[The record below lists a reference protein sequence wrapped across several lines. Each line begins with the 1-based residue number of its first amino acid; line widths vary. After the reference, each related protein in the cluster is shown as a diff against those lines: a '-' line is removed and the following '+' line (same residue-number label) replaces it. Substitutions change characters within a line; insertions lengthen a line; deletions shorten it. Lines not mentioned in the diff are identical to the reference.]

1 MARAPA
7 DLEPYL
13 AHVRRVLP
21 VTRIHVRGLRR
32 AYAHEIPR
40 GQVATE
46 IVLELPGKSV
56 TLHLDVMRT
65 HLGRAV
71 AIAKIGAL
79 GRRAPEWLLLA
90 PHVGAPLGAML
101 AAAGVNYVDLRGN
114 CHLRLGGAYAAHVE
128 GRGKGAAAT
137 RTKGVRAAGIRVL
150 FALLAE
156 PDLLGRP
163 TREIARAAGTN
174 AQTALDATRRLERA
188 GAVLI
193 EGRKRRWL
201 PGGRGIGLGRF
212 VADYATILRPALELG
227 RFRTPHRTPTDLE
240 RDLKGVLGE
249 VGGVWLGGTAAADR
263 IAPHHRG
270 AETVLHTT
278 GRNAELTKRLRA
290 VPDPQGT
297 VALLGLP
304 GPLATRGLT
313 PETAH
318 PLLVY
323 ADMLVALDDRV
334 AEAAEM
340 LRRKA
345 LPDLV

>member
-1 MARAPA
+1 MTRIPA
-7 DLEPYL
+7 DLEPYF

-21 VTRIHVRGLRR
+21 VTRIRVRGARR
-32 AYAHEIPR
+32 AHIHEVPR
-40 GQVATE
+40 GQDAPE
-46 IVLELPGKSV
+46 LVLELPGKV
-56 TLHLDVMRT
+56 VALRLDVMRT
-65 HLGRAV
+65 HLGWAV
-71 AIAKIGAL
+71 ATAKIGAL
-79 GRRAPEWLLLA
+79 GRRAAEWLLLA

-114 CHLRLGGAYAAHVE
+114 CHLRLGGTYAAHVE
-128 GRGKGAAAT
+128 GRGKGAAAP

-193 EGRKRRWL
+193 ERRRRRWL
-201 PGGRGIGLGRF
+201 PGGRGFGLERF
-212 VADYATILRPALELG
+212 VADYASILRPALQLG
-227 RFRTPHRTPTDLE
+227 RFRTPERTPADLD
-240 RDLKGVLGE
+240 RDLKEVLGE
-249 VGGVWLGGTAAADR
+249 ICGVWLGGTAAADR

-278 GRNAELTKRLRA
+278 GKNAELVKRLRA
-290 VPDPQGT
+290 VPEPQGT
-297 VALLGLP
+297 VILLGLP

-313 PETAH
+313 PETVH

-323 ADMLVALDDRV
+323 AEMLLTVDERV
-334 AEAAEM
+334 AEAAE
-340 LRRKA
+340 LFRRKA